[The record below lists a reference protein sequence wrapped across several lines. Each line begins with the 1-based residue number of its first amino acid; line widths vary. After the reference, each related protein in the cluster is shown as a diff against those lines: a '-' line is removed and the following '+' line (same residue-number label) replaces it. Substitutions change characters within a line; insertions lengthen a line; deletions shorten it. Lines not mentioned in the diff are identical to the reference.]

1 MNTTLEFKP
10 SRKRGIPRKGVN
22 SMFLNVDKHDQNKI
36 GIKDDSGYTLTYGDI
51 CKTIEKFGALNLPRS
66 VIFCLCENCAGSL
79 IGYMAFEN
87 NKQVP
92 LLLSASLDKELRER
106 LEFMYTPSYYWI
118 PERKKQ
124 EVNGEII
131 FSAYGYI
138 LLKTAYE
145 PYPLNEEL
153 SMLLTTSGSTGSP
166 KLVRHKYGNL
176 EANAA
181 NVAKAFS
188 WRPDEEIGICDL
200 PMNYTM
206 GLNVINSHIVVGAT
220 VLMVKANLMDPD
232 FWKFIKENGGTSF
245 CGVPFSYEVMRRI
258 GFDKM
263 NLPKLQTLA
272 EGGGK
277 LTDKL
282 FKWIATYAKE
292 NGKRFCAT
300 FGTSE
305 TSARMAF
312 LAPDLALEKIGS
324 MGKAIPNGELFL
336 LDEVSNADGTTT
348 GELGYRGPNVTMGY
362 ALNRDDLM
370 KGDEFCG
377 EYHTGDIAK
386 RDAEGYYFII
396 GRKGRFL
403 KLFGLRVSLDETER
417 ILKTQYPNADFCCI
431 GDDKRMNIFVTDK
444 RIENEIIPFISGKT
458 NLHNSAFRVFVIDVI
473 PRNDYGKV
481 RFAEL
486 EKIVGA

>member
-1 MNTTLEFKP
+1 
-10 SRKRGIPRKGVN
+10 
-22 SMFLNVDKHDQNKI
+22 MFLNVDQHQQNKVA
-36 GIKDDSGYTLTYGDI
+36 IKDDSGYSMTYGDV
-51 CKTIEKFGALNLPRS
+51 CRTIREFDALDLPRS

-87 NKQVP
+87 NRQVP
-92 LLLSASLDKELRER
+92 LLLSAGLDEELRTR
-106 LEFMYTPSYYWI
+106 LESMYTPSYYWV
-118 PERKKQ
+118 PERKEQ
-124 EVNGEII
+124 EIGGEKIY
-131 FSAYGYI
+131 SAYGYV
-138 LLKTAYE
+138 LLKTEYA
-145 PYPLNEEL
+145 PYPLNDKL

-176 EANAA
+176 EANAE
-181 NVAKAFS
+181 NVAKVFS
-188 WRPDEEIGICDL
+188 WTVDEVGICDL

-206 GLNVINSHIVVGAT
+206 GLNVINSHLVVGAS

-232 FWKFIKENGGTSF
+232 FWEFIKVNEGTSF
-245 CGVPFSYEVMRRI
+245 CGVPFSYEVMRRV

-263 NLPKLQTLA
+263 ELPKLYTLA

-277 LTDKL
+277 LTDKM
-282 FKWIATYAKE
+282 FKWIATYAK
-292 NGKRFCAT
+292 NSGKRFCAT

-312 LAPDLALEKIGS
+312 LDPELALEKIGS

-336 LDEVSNADGTTT
+336 LDEVPNEDGTVT

-362 ALNRDDLM
+362 ALCRDDLM
-370 KGDEFCG
+370 KDDEFFG

-386 RDAEGYYFII
+386 RDAEGFYFII

-417 ILKTQYPNADFCCI
+417 ILKTQYPNADFVCT
-431 GDDKRMNIFVTDK
+431 GDDKQMNIFVTDK
-444 RIENEIIPFISGKT
+444 ALEEEIIPFISGKT
-458 NLHNSAFRVFVIDVI
+458 NLHRSAFRVFVIDEV
-473 PRNDYGKV
+473 PRNEYGKV
-481 RFAEL
+481 KFAEL
-486 EKIVGA
+486 EKISNG

>member
-1 MNTTLEFKP
+1 
-10 SRKRGIPRKGVN
+10 
-22 SMFLNVDKHDQNKI
+22 MFLKLDMCEQNKTA
-36 GIKDDSGYTLTYGDI
+36 IKDDSGNTLTFRDVCGLIRDFADL
-51 CKTIEKFGALNLPRS
+51 KLPRC

-79 IGYMAFEN
+79 TGYLAFEN
-87 NKQVP
+87 NRQVP
-92 LLLSASLDKELRER
+92 LLLSAGLDAELLKN
-106 LEFMYTPSYYWI
+106 LEQTYRPSYYWV
-118 PERKKQ
+118 PEEKK
-124 EVNGEII
+124 EEIKGEAV
-131 FSAYGYI
+131 FTAYGYV
-138 LLKTAYE
+138 LLKTGYE
-145 PYPLNEEL
+145 PYPLHDQL

-176 EANAA
+176 EANAE
-181 NVAKAFS
+181 NVAKVFA
-188 WRPDEEIGICDL
+188 WRKEEIGICDL

-206 GLNVINSHIVVGAT
+206 GLNVINSHLVAGAT

-232 FWKFIKENGGTSF
+232 FWSFIRENKGTSF

-263 NLPKLQTLA
+263 DLPELYTLA

-277 LTDKL
+277 LTDRM
-282 FKWIATYAKE
+282 FRWIAAYAKE

-312 LAPDLALEKIGS
+312 LDPEMALEKVGS
-324 MGKAIPNGELFL
+324 MGKAIPGGELFL
-336 LDEVSNADGTTT
+336 IDETEEADGTFT

-362 ALNRDDLM
+362 ALCRDDLM
-370 KGDEFCG
+370 KGDEFRG
-377 EYHTGDIAK
+377 EYHTGDIAR
-386 RDAEGYYFII
+386 RDRDGFYFII

-417 ILKTQYPNADFCCI
+417 ILKTQYPNADFVCT
-431 GDDKRMNIFVTDK
+431 GNDQKMNIFTTDSGM
-444 RIENEIIPFISGKT
+444 ETEIVSFISKKT
-458 NLHNSAFRVFVIDVI
+458 NLHHSAFRVFTIDSI

-486 EKIVGA
+486 EKIAEKQN

>member
-1 MNTTLEFKP
+1 
-10 SRKRGIPRKGVN
+10 
-22 SMFLNVDKHDQNKI
+22 MFLNVDKHDQNKTAI
-36 GIKDDSGYTLTYGDI
+36 WDDSGYSLTYGDI
-51 CKTIEKFGALNLPRS
+51 CRTIGKFHALEIPRS

-79 IGYMAFEN
+79 VGYMAFEN
-87 NKQVP
+87 NGQVP
-92 LLLSASLDKELRER
+92 LLLSAGLDEELRGR
-106 LEFMYTPSYYWI
+106 LASMYTPSYWWI
-118 PERKKQ
+118 PERK
-124 EVNGEII
+124 EGEISGEKI
-131 FSAYGYI
+131 FAAYGYV
-138 LLKTAYE
+138 LLKTENE
-145 PYPLNEEL
+145 PYPLNEKL

-176 EANAA
+176 EANAE
-181 NVAKAFS
+181 NVAKVFS

-206 GLNVINSHIVVGAT
+206 GLNVINSHLTIGAS

-232 FWKFIKENGGTSF
+232 FWEFIKVNHGTSF
-245 CGVPFSYEVMRRI
+245 CGVPFSYEVMRRVS
-258 GFDKM
+258 FDKM
-263 NLPKLQTLA
+263 DLPDLYTLA

-277 LTDKL
+277 LTDKM
-282 FKWIATYAKE
+282 FRWIASYAQE
-292 NGKRFCAT
+292 HGKRFCAT

-312 LAPDLALEKIGS
+312 LDPDKALEKIGS

-336 LDEVSNADGTTT
+336 LDETEEADGTVT

-362 ALNRDDLM
+362 ALNREDLM

-377 EYHTGDIAK
+377 EYHTGDIAR
-386 RDAEGYYFII
+386 RDADGFYYII

-417 ILKTQYPNADFCCI
+417 ILKTQYPNADFVCT
-431 GDDKRMNIFVTDK
+431 GDDRRMNIFVTDAGLK
-444 RIENEIIPFISGKT
+444 DEIIPFISGKT
-458 NLHNSAFRVFVIDVI
+458 NLHNSAFQVYVIDTI

-481 RFAEL
+481 KFAEL
-486 EKIVGA
+486 EKLIS

>member
-1 MNTTLEFKP
+1 
-10 SRKRGIPRKGVN
+10 
-22 SMFLNVDKHDQNKI
+22 MFLNVDKFDQNKTA
-36 GIKDDSGYTLTYGDI
+36 IKDDSGYVLTYKDV
-51 CKTIEKFGALNLPRS
+51 CQTIKAFDSLNLPRS

-79 IGYMAFEN
+79 IGYLAFEN

-92 LLLSASLDKELRER
+92 LLLSAGLDDMLRSN
-106 LEFMYTPSYYWI
+106 LEAIYMPSYYWV

-124 EVNGEII
+124 EIKGKQV
-131 FSAYGYI
+131 FSACGYV
-138 LLKTAYE
+138 LLKTE
-145 PYPLNEEL
+145 HDPYPLEEKL
-153 SMLLTTSGSTGSP
+153 SLLLTTSGSTGSP

-176 EANAA
+176 EANAK
-181 NVAKAFS
+181 NVAEVFS
-188 WRPDEEIGICDL
+188 WGVNEIGICDL

-206 GLNVINSHIVVGAT
+206 GLNVINSHLVVGAT

-232 FWKFIKENGGTSF
+232 FWEFIKVNGGTSF
-245 CGVPFSYEVMRRI
+245 CGVPFSYEVMRRV

-263 NLPKLQTLA
+263 DLPKLYTLA

-277 LTDKL
+277 LTDKM
-282 FKWIATYAKE
+282 FSWIATYAKS

-312 LAPDLALEKIGS
+312 LDPALALKKIGS
-324 MGKAIPNGELFL
+324 IGKAIPNGELFL
-336 LDEVSNADGTTT
+336 LDEVANDDGTVT

-362 ALNRDDLM
+362 SLNRNDLL

-386 RDAEGYYFII
+386 RDAEGFYYII

-403 KLFGLRVSLDETER
+403 KLFGLRVSLDETEQ
-417 ILKTQYPNADFCCI
+417 ILKTQYPCVDFCCT
-431 GDDKRMNIFVTDK
+431 GDDKQMNIFVTDGRLK
-444 RIENEIIPFISGKT
+444 DEVISFISGKT
-458 NLHNSAFRVFVIDVI
+458 NLHNSAFRVFVIDEI

-481 RFAEL
+481 KFAEL
-486 EKIVGA
+486 ERIAGA